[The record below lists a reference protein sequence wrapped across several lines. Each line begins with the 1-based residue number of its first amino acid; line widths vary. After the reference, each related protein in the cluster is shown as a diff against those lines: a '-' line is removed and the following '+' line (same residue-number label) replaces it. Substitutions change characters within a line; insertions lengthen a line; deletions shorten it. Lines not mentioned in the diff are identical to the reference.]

1 MPVLLLFGS
10 SRRYWVRIGMAWMTA
25 GRAVHHHQFQQVSGP
40 VRAEHQPARRVVTH
54 LLDNDRVV
62 DGVEDVLARD
72 AMAQRRA
79 ENLHPGI
86 VLRNYRA
93 PAGKPPGDR

>member
-1 MPVLLLFGS
+1 
-10 SRRYWVRIGMAWMTA
+10 MAWMTA
-25 GRAVHHHQFQQVSGP
+25 GPAGRSIATSSSRFPARS
-40 VRAEHQPARRVVTH
+40 RAEHQPAHWVVTH
-54 LLDNDRVV
+54 LLDSDCVV

-93 PAGKPPGDR
+93 PRR